1 MLIQMSKVPDKVV
14 KNLRK
19 SIKDIYN
26 NYGIDVSDMGDDEF
40 GRLIKQ
46 YLNGDSNIDEDLEE
60 SLKYAHR
67 YDDESL
73 I

>member
-1 MLIQMSKVPDKVV
+1 MVIQMSKVPDKVV
-14 KNLRK
+14 KKLKK
-19 SIKDIYN
+19 SIKDLYN
-26 NYGIDVSDMGDDEF
+26 NYGIDVSDMSDDEF

-46 YLNGDSNIDEDLEE
+46 YLNGESNIDRDLEE
-60 SLKYAHR
+60 SKQYADK

>member
-1 MLIQMSKVPDKVV
+1 MSKVPDKVIN
-14 KNLRK
+14 KLKK
-19 SIKDIYN
+19 SIKDLYN

-46 YLNGDSNIDEDLEE
+46 YLNGESDINKDLEE
-60 SLKYAHR
+60 SKKYA
-67 YDDESL
+67 DEYEDEGL

>member
-1 MLIQMSKVPDKVV
+1 MSKVPDKVV

>member
-1 MLIQMSKVPDKVV
+1 MVIQMSKVPDKVIN
-14 KNLRK
+14 KLKK
-19 SIKDIYN
+19 SIKDLYN

-46 YLNGDSNIDEDLEE
+46 YLNGESDINKDLEE
-60 SLKYAHR
+60 SKKYA
-67 YDDESL
+67 DEYEDEGL

>member
-1 MLIQMSKVPDKVV
+1 MSKVPDKVV
-14 KNLRK
+14 KKLRK
-19 SIKDIYN
+19 SIKDLYN
-26 NYGIDVSDMGDDEF
+26 NYGIDVSDMSDDEF

-46 YLNGDSNIDEDLEE
+46 YLSGQSNIDKDLEE
-60 SLKYAHR
+60 SQKYADK